1 MRWNGGLALAVGGS
15 PRLGPSWSPR
25 AVAPSNIS
33 NRWFLDDRILVVH
46 GVQFDAADLTRLAKG
61 RDPRHRLAR
70 ICGPAQASRRSPP
83 LYSGRQS
90 AVGTHRPASVPDLNL
105 SQSSLVASPGPG
117 GARRRSLESA
127 TIMVPARWAEADFY
141 DRSRQADCLIAVDVP
156 RSIVSVE
163 DHLLSGIDPGQV
175 DGEHD
180 RIMSAVLSE
189 VGPLTRVQVKHARD
203 AFVSQDLI
211 DRQWKQLSFTA
222 PPDFSRAVAEYD
234 GFLEILMTSGA
245 EIVSLPRDERVT
257 LDSIYT
263 RDASIVCSRGSILG
277 NMGKPQRATEP
288 AVQEYAF
295 RCSGWPIAGQINAPG
310 HLEGGDVVWLD
321 EGVRPWLG
329 LPDRCR
335 GIHQLQCARAI
346 DRRVP
351 DRPAP
356 HCGPG
361 DAMHLMSLVSPVDK
375 DLAVVYSRLL
385 PVPFQSSS
393 SGGASSWSKCRTK
406 SSRRWGECAR
416 AAARCVALKAMPD
429 ACPARARRSGRPRIR
444 GQGDQPERR
453 RWPDVSYAPSIAFG
467 LVGSKMAAMLVAA
480 FAEAMAAHS

>member
-1 MRWNGGLALAVGGS
+1 
-15 PRLGPSWSPR
+15 
-25 AVAPSNIS
+25 
-33 NRWFLDDRILVVH
+33 
-46 GVQFDAADLTRLAKG
+46 
-61 RDPRHRLAR
+61 
-70 ICGPAQASRRSPP
+70 
-83 LYSGRQS
+83 
-90 AVGTHRPASVPDLNL
+90 
-105 SQSSLVASPGPG
+105 
-117 GARRRSLESA
+117 
-127 TIMVPARWAEADFY
+127 MV
-141 DRSRQADCLIAVDVP
+141 
-156 RSIVSVE
+156 
-163 DHLLSGIDPGQV
+163 
-175 DGEHD
+175 EHD

-321 EGVRPWLG
+321 ERVMAVGWGYRT
-329 LPDRCR
+329 DAA
-335 GIHQLQCARAI
+335 GIHQLQVLLEQSI
-346 DRRVP
+346 DEFLIVP
-351 DRPAP
+351 LP
-356 HCGPG
+356 HWGGPG
-361 DAMHLMSLVSPVDK
+361 DVMHLMSLVSPVDK

-385 PVPFQSSS
+385 PVPFREQLVRR
-393 SGGASSWSKCRTK
+393 GFELVEVPDEEFATMGANVLALAPRVCVMLKGNART
-406 SSRRWGECAR
+406 
-416 AAARCVALKAMPD
+416 
-429 ACPARARRSGRPRIR
+429 RARLERAGAVVHEYEGKEISLKGGGGPTCLTRPLLRS
-444 GQGDQPERR
+444 
-453 RWPDVSYAPSIAFG
+453 A
-467 LVGSKMAAMLVAA
+467 
-480 FAEAMAAHS
+480 